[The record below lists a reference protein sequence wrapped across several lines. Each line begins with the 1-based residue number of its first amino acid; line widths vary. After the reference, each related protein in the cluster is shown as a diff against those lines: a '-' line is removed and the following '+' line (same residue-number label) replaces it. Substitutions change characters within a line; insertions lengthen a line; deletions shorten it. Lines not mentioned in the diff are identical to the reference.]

1 MEMSSITE
9 PISVFDFRTGSGQKA
24 QEPVIVEMS
33 AQAPWMDPPGR
44 ASLRNKYRDQFSF
57 TLKEIQDFTWHYRTM
72 KYIKT
77 IVAYYWQ

>member
-33 AQAPWMDPPGR
+33 AQAPWMDPPGKTYQIILCNIVFPPKINMGQISKNTITFF
-44 ASLRNKYRDQFSF
+44 SLF
-57 TLKEIQDFTWHYRTM
+57 
-72 KYIKT
+72 
-77 IVAYYWQ
+77 

>member
-33 AQAPWMDPPGR
+33 AQAPWMDPP
-44 ASLRNKYRDQFSF
+44 AAKYLGDGYWFSGQNVQV
-57 TLKEIQDFTWHYRTM
+57 LL
-72 KYIKT
+72 
-77 IVAYYWQ
+77 VSSPV

>member
-33 AQAPWMDPPGR
+33 AQAPWMDPPG
-44 ASLRNKYRDQFSF
+44 ADEFNYNLQSRNPAVIWK
-57 TLKEIQDFTWHYRTM
+57 
-72 KYIKT
+72 
-77 IVAYYWQ
+77 